1 MIPLGTYSTLTAK
14 RQLLQ
19 GIYLEDAEG
28 DEVLLPNK
36 YIPNGLQLEDE
47 ISVFV
52 YTDSEDR
59 IIATTIKPKI
69 LLHEFA
75 CLEVM
80 AVTKFGAFLDWGLEK
95 DLFVPFKEQKL
106 KMKEGNSYIVY
117 LYNDEESDRLV
128 ASAKIFKYL
137 SNEELTVKEAEEVD
151 LLIAEPT
158 DLGVNVIINN
168 RHRGLIFRNEI
179 FQNLEL
185 GDRVKGYIK
194 KIRQDNRIDVSLQPQ
209 GLKNI
214 EPSAAK
220 ILDYLKRNQGF
231 MSLTDKSRPEEIM
244 AKMEMSKKS
253 FKKGLGN
260 LYKQKLVRLEKNG
273 TYLV

>member
-36 YIPNGLQLEDE
+36 YIPKGMQLEDE

-59 IIATTIKPKI
+59 IVATTIKPKI
-69 LLHEFA
+69 QLHEFA
-75 CLEVM
+75 CLIVNQ
-80 AVTKFGAFLDWGLEK
+80 VTKFGAFLDWGLEK

-106 KMKEGNSYIVY
+106 KMKEGNAYIVY

-137 SNEELTVKEAEEVD
+137 SNEELTVKEEEQVN

-168 RHRGLIFRNEI
+168 RHRGLIYKNEI
-179 FQNLEL
+179 FQTLEL
-185 GDRVKGYIK
+185 GDQIKGYIK
-194 KIRQDNRIDVSLQPQ
+194 KVRADNRLDVSLQAQ
-209 GLKNI
+209 GLPNI
-214 EPSAAK
+214 EPSA
-220 ILDYLKRNQGF
+220 IRVLDYLQMNQGF
-231 MSLTDKSRPEEIM
+231 ITLTDKSRPEEIM
-244 AKMEMSKKS
+244 AKMQMSKKS
-253 FKKGLGN
+253 FKKALGS

>member
-69 LLHEFA
+69 LL
-75 CLEVM
+75 
-80 AVTKFGAFLDWGLEK
+80 
-95 DLFVPFKEQKL
+95 
-106 KMKEGNSYIVY
+106 
-117 LYNDEESDRLV
+117 
-128 ASAKIFKYL
+128 
-137 SNEELTVKEAEEVD
+137 D

>member
-36 YIPNGLQLEDE
+36 YIPNGMKLEDE

-59 IIATTIKPKI
+59 IVATTIKPKI
-69 LLHEFA
+69 ELHQFA
-75 CLEVM
+75 CLTVSQ
-80 AVTKFGAFLDWGLEK
+80 VTQFGAFLDWGLEK

-106 KMKEGNSYIVY
+106 KMREGNSYIVY
-117 LYNDEESDRLV
+117 LYNDDESDRLV

-137 SNEELTVKEAEEVD
+137 SNEELTVKEGEQVD

-158 DLGVNVIINN
+158 DLGVNVIVNN
-168 RHRGLIFRNEI
+168 RHRGLIYRNEI

-185 GDRVKGYIK
+185 GDQIKGYTK
-194 KIRQDNRIDVSLQPQ
+194 KVREDNRLDVSLQAQ
-209 GLKNI
+209 GLQNI
-214 EPSAAK
+214 EPSAARV
-220 ILDYLKRNQGF
+220 LDYLKMNQGF
-231 MSLTDKSRPEEIM
+231 MTLTDKSRPEEIM

-253 FKKGLGN
+253 FKKALGS
-260 LYKQKLVRLEKNG
+260 LYRQKLVRLEKNG